1 MSTRTWCALWSAGL
15 LSIAGC
21 ASQKAAQTPGAQRAE
36 AAQKSSEQALKSA
49 KEAQKKASEAQKKS
63 AQQQQEVEKAQAH
76 LQQAQGKAQQEQA
89 NAQQMQAEANRV
101 TRQGMEEAQRS
112 QQVALGA
119 LKQESERIQT
129 GRAHFAGAVNEASGS
144 ALSVTPAAGDAM
156 TFRITPQT
164 KVLIDGRKGSASQIQ
179 AGSDARVAYEMNGPQ
194 PTATAVHVITG
205 KVISG
210 SSGGGASATSGGTGS
225 GSASGA
231 SGSSSR
237 SGSGTGTGGR

>member
-1 MSTRTWCALWSAGL
+1 MSTRSWYALSSAGL
-15 LSIAGC
+15 LAMAGC

-76 LQQAQGKAQQEQA
+76 LQQAQGKAQREQA
-89 NAQQMQAEANRV
+89 NAQQMQDEANRV
-101 TRQGMEEAQRS
+101 TRQGTEEAQRS

-194 PTATAVHVITG
+194 PTATSVHVITG
-205 KVISG
+205 AVVTG
-210 SSGGGASATSGGTGS
+210 SSGEGASATSGGTGS
-225 GSASGA
+225 GSAGGA
-231 SGSSSR
+231 SGSSSK
-237 SGSGTGTGGR
+237 SGSGTGSGGR

>member
-1 MSTRTWCALWSAGL
+1 MSMRSWYALSSAGL
-15 LSIAGC
+15 LAMAGC
-21 ASQKAAQTPGAQRAE
+21 ASQKAAQAPGAQRAE

-49 KEAQKKASEAQKKS
+49 KEAQKKASEAQQKS
-63 AQQQQEVEKAQAH
+63 AQQQQEVQKAQAR

-119 LKQESERIQT
+119 LKQEAERVQS
-129 GRAHFAGAVNEASGS
+129 GRAHFAGAVSEASGS
-144 ALSVTPAAGDAM
+144 ALSITPATGDAM
-156 TFRITPQT
+156 TFRITRETQ
-164 KVLIDGRKGSASQIQ
+164 VLIDGRKGSPSQIE
-179 AGSDARVAYEMNGPQ
+179 AGDDARVAYEMNGPQ
-194 PTATAVHVITG
+194 PTATSVHVITG

-210 SSGGGASATSGGTGS
+210 SSGGTGS